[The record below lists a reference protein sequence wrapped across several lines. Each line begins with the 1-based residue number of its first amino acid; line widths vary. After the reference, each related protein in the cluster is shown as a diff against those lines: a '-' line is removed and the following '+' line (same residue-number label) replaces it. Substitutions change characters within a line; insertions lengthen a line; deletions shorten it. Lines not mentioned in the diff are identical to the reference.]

1 MLTFLDPKQS
11 AFLEDLSRIQ
21 SRSERAQRQL
31 SSGLR
36 MNNISDHPDQIGVL
50 LQSRAELASAE
61 QTKANLGRAKTEV
74 DTAEIAVHSAI
85 KFVERIRV
93 LGAQGLTGTATPSSR
108 AVIASEV
115 ETLFS
120 QLVSIANTS
129 IDGRY
134 IFAGST
140 DQAPPYAVD
149 LTLASGA
156 TPYAG
161 GIATRQIRD
170 SSGVRLSIAHTSQEI
185 FDSATPSRNAFT
197 AVNSLRTALLAND
210 EAAISSAVAGIGT
223 SLDHLNEQ
231 LAFYG
236 STQKQVAHATSAADT
251 KILSLKVQIG
261 DTEGADLAESI
272 LELQNASTHRQA
284 ALQAKAQEDR
294 RTVFDFI
301 R

>member
-61 QTKANLGRAKTEV
+61 QTKSNLGRAKTEV

-115 ETLFS
+115 EKLFS

-161 GIATRQIRD
+161 GNATRQIRD

-210 EAAISSAVAGIGT
+210 EVAISSALAGIGT

-236 STQKQVAHATSAADT
+236 STQNQVAHATSAADT

>member
-1 MLTFLDPKQS
+1 MP
-11 AFLEDLSRIQ
+11 
-21 SRSERAQRQL
+21 
-31 SSGLR
+31 
-36 MNNISDHPDQIGVL
+36 
-50 LQSRAELASAE
+50 LA
-61 QTKANLGRAKTEV
+61 
-74 DTAEIAVHSAI
+74 
-85 KFVERIRV
+85 
-93 LGAQGLTGTATPSSR
+93 TGSK
-108 AVIASEV
+108 
-115 ETLFS
+115 
-120 QLVSIANTS
+120 IANTS

-134 IFAGST
+134 IFAGSV

-156 TPYAG
+156 T
-161 GIATRQIRD
+161 RQIRD
-170 SSGVRLSIAHTSQEI
+170 SSAVRLSIAHTGQEI
-185 FDSATPSRNAFT
+185 FDSTTPSRNAFT

-210 EAAISSAVAGIGT
+210 EAAISAAVAGIGT

-236 STQKQVAHATSAADT
+236 STQNQVAHATSAAET

-294 RTVFDFI
+294 RTVFDFL